1 MTECLYDLLYML
13 PICFITAFLSFPY
26 LQGPKAE
33 VWPVLV
39 ALLSL
44 GIFVVLKHWKNR
56 LKYIIPGIVAIAVVT
71 VIFLQPSRERIEF
84 LLRNAWVLQMF
95 ITGLGSFLA
104 GWLIASNRL
113 ARRIFSAALGV
124 LLILNLFLWKIDS
137 KISVAFVL
145 FLLLLFAADEIQHGW
160 KKSGYADEK
169 KHLVFIAPFLLA
181 MGIAVFQIPAP
192 AKPLDWTFVV
202 RAARKVASY
211 VKENTIWLHTGED
224 YEAEIGFT
232 DEGVFHGEITGK
244 SKEVLQLKSDVGVEP
259 AIYLGGK
266 VMDTF
271 DGREWSESYVTE
283 NNDRMIDTMELLCAV
298 NSYDKEHASDYIRR
312 TNISLTYLDF
322 YTKYCFAP
330 MKAVTTEHG
339 FGNIEWTQYGGDLIA
354 KKMLGYKKNYLVSYY
369 LENRENEKFKGL
381 LASPVETDEDK
392 WDEANRDY
400 ATTFRVSYEE
410 YLRYRENVYAAYL
423 PETKVSSDTEE
434 YLSEILDGA
443 ETDYEKC
450 SRLESMLSSMQ
461 YTRTPGILP
470 EKVTST
476 EEFLDYFLFEKQE
489 GYCFYFASAFV
500 LMTRNQGIPARMV
513 QGYRVKPIG
522 GKTVNIV
529 SDSAHAWAEAYIKD
543 VGWVVFDPTPGA
555 PEYMYWTASDEKET
569 EEVASPVGID
579 LPEKQENNPLTELPT
594 EQPEKKKFNWKYIWI
609 PVAAIALLLL
619 IYLILDRLIAKAKY
633 EKLSVEEKFRSGCK
647 KNIRILEYRGYRME
661 EGETPAEY
669 GARISKKMD
678 PENVEFISFYERYC
692 YADSTP
698 GEEELTLVD
707 KNTGLLLAQ
716 LKSAKRRKYFLYYF
730 RLMKYT

>member
-1 MTECLYDLLYML
+1 MTECLYELLYML
-13 PICFITAFLSFPY
+13 PVCFITAFLSLPY

-33 VWPVLV
+33 VWPVLT
-39 ALLSL
+39 ALFSL
-44 GIFVVLKHWKNR
+44 TIFVVIRHWKNR
-56 LKYIIPGIVAIAVVT
+56 LKYVIPGIVAIAVTT
-71 VIFLQPSRERIEF
+71 VIFLQPSKERLEF

-104 GWLIASNRL
+104 GWLVASNRL

-192 AKPLDWTFVV
+192 AKPVDWSFVV
-202 RAARKVASY
+202 RTARKVGSF

-232 DEGVFHGEITGK
+232 DEGVFHGEISGK
-244 SKEVLQLKSDVGVEP
+244 SKEVLQLKSDVGAEP

-271 DGREWSESYVTE
+271 DGREWSESYVAE

-298 NSYDKEHASDYIRR
+298 NSYDKEHSSDYIRR

-322 YTKYCFAP
+322 YTRYCFAP
-330 MKAVTTEHG
+330 MKAVPTEHG

-381 LASPVETDEDK
+381 LEAPVETDEEK
-392 WDEANRDY
+392 WDEASRGY
-400 ATTFRVSYEE
+400 ATTFHVSYEE
-410 YLRYRENVYAAYL
+410 YLRYRENVYLAYL
-423 PETKVSSDTEE
+423 PETKVSADTEE

-461 YTRTPGILP
+461 YTKTPGILP
-470 EKVTST
+470 EKVTNT

-500 LMTRNQGIPARMV
+500 LMARNQGIPARMV

-522 GKTVNIV
+522 GKTVSIV
-529 SDSAHAWAEAYIKD
+529 SDSAHAWAEAYIKN

-569 EEVASPVGID
+569 EEAASPVGID

-609 PVAAIALLLL
+609 AVAAIALLLL
-619 IYLILDRLIAKAKY
+619 IYLILDRLITKARY

-647 KNIRILEYRGYRME
+647 KNIRILEYLGYRME
-661 EGETPAEY
+661 EGETMSEY

-678 PENVEFISFYERYC
+678 PENVAFISSYERYC
-692 YADSTP
+692 YADSIP

-707 KNTGLLLAQ
+707 KNTGLLLAR
-716 LKSAKRRKYFLYYF
+716 LKSAKGRKYFLYYF